1 MSATDPSAPGLPLA
15 GGGGGGA
22 PSGPAGGDLSGTYPN
37 PTVAK
42 LRGRTVASD
51 APSDGDAL
59 VWNAA
64 GSKWAPAA
72 VSGGGIAS
80 RRLAATSD
88 TRLLYECSGASGV
101 LANTGSLGSAGDLT
115 AGGSCVRNA
124 LSPRSTIGRG
134 IRGNGSAAGG
144 ATGGVALVPTGA
156 EQAFTACVTFV
167 AVTWPG
173 GSVPLFEMDAAV
185 SWSSPYLAF
194 RVSLSSGG
202 VVQAEVSLPAGA
214 HPSPYAAGY
223 GAGQHQAVATYN
235 GSHFRLYVDGELVAS
250 SSASGDIQWGSG
262 PWGIAA
268 QGDGGGF
275 DGHVTRAQVDAV
287 AWTADRVAEEWLRTI
302 GDY

>member
-1 MSATDPSAPGLPLA
+1 MITCGTQVVAGGT
-15 GGGGGGA
+15 GGGGSVTIADITDAGESGA
-22 PSGPAGGDLSGTYPN
+22 DLLAADT
-37 PTVAK
+37 
-42 LRGRTVASD
+42 D
-51 APSDGDAL
+51 AEAR
-59 VWNAA
+59 AA
-64 GSKWAPAA
+64 IGAA
-72 VSGGGIAS
+72 ADIAA

-88 TRLLYECSGASGV
+88 TRLLYECNGSSGV

-124 LSPRSTIGRG
+124 LSARSTIGRG
-134 IRGNGSAAGG
+134 IRGNGSASGG
-144 ATGGVALVPTGA
+144 AVGGVALVPTGA

-194 RVSLSSGG
+194 RLSLNPGG

-214 HPSPYAAGY
+214 HPSPYAGGY

-235 GSHFRLYVDGELVAS
+235 GSHFRLNVDGALVAS

-268 QGDGGGF
+268 QGNGGGF
-275 DGHVTRAQVDAV
+275 DGYVTRAQVDAV
-287 AWTADRVAEEWLRTI
+287 AWNADRVAEEWLRTI

>member
-1 MSATDPSAPGLPLA
+1 MITCGTQIVSGST
-15 GGGGGGA
+15 GGGGA

-144 ATGGVALVPTGA
+144 ATGATGLVPTGA
-156 EQAFTACVTFV
+156 EQSFTACVTFV
-167 AVTWPG
+167 VLTWPG
-173 GSVPLFEMDAAV
+173 GYVPLLAMDAAPTWV
-185 SWSSPYLAF
+185 LPYLAF
-194 RVSLSSGG
+194 RISLNLGNVIQA
-202 VVQAEVSLPAGA
+202 VVQLPFGVR
-214 HPSPYAAGY
+214 PSPYAAGY

-235 GSHFRLYVDGELVAS
+235 GSHFRLYVDGALVAS